1 MHRPGKIICVLLT
14 LFGLA
19 GPCFAGATIIAVSA
33 TILSNNNCKFNTNS
47 ASLVFGNLNPVA
59 AAAPDVTQEVT
70 INFTCNGKDD
80 VATYVI
86 TDDDGQNESGIN
98 NNRMQHS
105 TNAAAYLPYIFSVS
119 PETGNIGKGDKTGL
133 LTVTGTVLANNYRSA
148 YAGDYT
154 DVVVISIT
162 P

>member
-14 LFGLA
+14 LIGLT
-19 GPCFAGATIIAVSA
+19 GPSFAGSTTIAVSA
-33 TILSNNNCKFNTNS
+33 TILSKNNCKFNTNS
-47 ASLVFGNLNPVA
+47 ASLIFGDLNPVA
-59 AAAPDVTQEVT
+59 TAAPDVTREVT

-154 DVVVISIT
+154 DVIVISIT